1 MEQAEIWKDI
11 PGFEGRYR
19 ASNCGR
25 IKSVDRV
32 QKTARGVRHYKE
44 HLLQPGQYVRSGH
57 VSVVLGHGENGS
69 PVHELVALTFIG
81 PRPPGADI
89 RHLNGNPRD
98 NRVVNLAYGTR
109 TQNILDVYSQGKN
122 WKSLSVSDVQEIRR
136 LIKSGKYSQRKIA
149 YMYQVSENA
158 ISSIKHKR
166 TFWWLKEAIT

>member
-32 QKTARGVRHYKE
+32 QKTARGVRH
-44 HLLQPGQYVRSGH
+44 
-57 VSVVLGHGENGS
+57 
-69 PVHELVALTFIG
+69 
-81 PRPPGADI
+81 
-89 RHLNGNPRD
+89 LNGNPRD
-98 NRVVNLAYGTR
+98 NRVVNL
-109 TQNILDVYSQGKN
+109 
-122 WKSLSVSDVQEIRR
+122 
-136 LIKSGKYSQRKIA
+136 A